1 MVDPMELELWSET
14 DVDEAR
20 DAIVAA
26 FRAADPDGQ
35 RTARVFRDTLDQ
47 LYDGQHTGRYRWD
60 QLFKTEKT
68 HCGTLVEINLR
79 RAFDDLIDDG
89 DTLDYRILGHE
100 IDCKYSQTVGGWML
114 PPESFEQLLLVA
126 HADDAKGV
134 WNLGVVRATQEN
146 RRMTSVN
153 RDGKT
158 NLSPLGK
165 RRIAWIFRNEPML
178 PNTLLGLD
186 KSTLDAVFAPK
197 SGQQR
202 VTELFRR
209 VTHRRIGRNTVATLA
224 QQDDYMKR
232 VRDNGG
238 ARGMLRAEGF
248 LIPGGDYESH
258 RILARQLGTEVPLP
272 GEFVSVRVVPAAEG
286 DVGVAEVDGGH
297 WRAAFPDEPTLGPAP
312 KLPSTKAPIA
322 EA

>member
-1 MVDPMELELWSET
+1 MADPIELALWSET
-14 DVDEAR
+14 DDDDAR

-35 RTARVFRDTLDQ
+35 RAARVFRDTLDQ

-89 DTLDYRILGHE
+89 ETLDYRILGHE
-100 IDCKYSQTVGGWML
+100 IDCKYSQSVGGWML
-114 PPESFEQLLLVA
+114 PPESFDQLLLVA

-134 WNLGVVRATQEN
+134 WNLGVIRATEEN

-178 PNTLLGLD
+178 PNTLLALD
-186 KSTLDAVFAPK
+186 SSVLDAVFAPR

-202 VTELFRR
+202 VNELFRR
-209 VTHRRIGRNTVATLA
+209 VTHKRIGRNTVATLA

-238 ARGMLRAEGF
+238 ARGALRNEGF

-258 RILARQLGTEVPLP
+258 RVLARCLGTEVPLP
-272 GEFVSVRVVPAAEG
+272 GEFVSLRVVPAVDG
-286 DVGVAEVDGGH
+286 DVGVVELDGRY
-297 WRAAFPDEPTLGPAP
+297 WRAAFPDEAVADPAP
-312 KLPSTKAPIA
+312 RLPTTKSHLS
-322 EA
+322 